1 LSVLILKKEITLGT
15 GVSKMKLKLEKRHW
29 FIHMLTA
36 FGFVIS
42 LGILTG
48 CVSGQSQN
56 VSPTEVPAQLKQDEI
71 AEFNEQLFAS
81 ARVDTDP
88 SDYLLGA
95 GDKLQIKVYEAED
108 LNTTV
113 RVSSRGHVTLPLLGS
128 VSVDGFSA
136 REAEEMIENLYRVRY
151 IKDPHVSIFVE
162 EHFSRR
168 VTLMGQ
174 FRNPGTYDYVSKQR
188 LMDVMALGG
197 GLSDIAG
204 RVVQV
209 RRYSGSQEGQSVF
222 VVDLDQLMKEGRSE
236 LNIEINSGDVLF
248 VPEAGTFF
256 VDGAVRKPGSY
267 HIKHKTTVQGALLEA
282 GGLAPYANKE
292 KAMLIRYSESGTRQ
306 MIGLDLTQEETMEL
320 EVKDRDVLI
329 TEASAYGKLVH
340 GVGINLGVPGFG
352 SVGYKNPEN

>member
-1 LSVLILKKEITLGT
+1 
-15 GVSKMKLKLEKRHW
+15 MKLKLEKRYW
-29 FIHMLTA
+29 FICTLTA
-36 FGFVIS
+36 MGLVIS

-48 CVSGQSQN
+48 CVSSQKQS
-56 VSPTEVPAQLKQDEI
+56 VSQSEPPAQLKQDEI
-71 AEFNEQLFAS
+71 AEFNEQLFAT
-81 ARVDTDP
+81 ARGGADP

-113 RVSSRGHVTLPLLGS
+113 RVSSRGYVTLPLLGS
-128 VSVDGFSA
+128 VLVDGLSA
-136 REAEEMIENLYRVRY
+136 REAEEMIENSYRVRY

-174 FRNPGTYDYVSKQR
+174 FQKPGTYDYLSKQR

-209 RRYSGSQEGQSVF
+209 RRYSNLQEGQSVF
-222 VVDLDQLMKEGRSE
+222 VVDLDQLIKEGSSD
-236 LNIEINSGDVLF
+236 LNIQINSGDVLF
-248 VPEAGTFF
+248 VPEAGSFF
-256 VDGAVRKPGSY
+256 VDGAVRRPGAY
-267 HIKHKTTVQGALLEA
+267 HIKHTTTLQEAFLEA
-282 GGLAPYANKE
+282 GGLAPYANRE
-292 KAMLIRYSESGTRQ
+292 RATLIRISEAGNRE
-306 MIGLDLTQEETMEL
+306 MIELDLTQSETMEL

-340 GVGINLGVPGFG
+340 GVGINIGLPGFG

>member
-1 LSVLILKKEITLGT
+1 MTLKIKKRYRFINTLTSVGLMVG
-15 GVSKMKLKLEKRHW
+15 
-29 FIHMLTA
+29 
-36 FGFVIS
+36 

-48 CVSGQSQN
+48 CVSSQNQN
-56 VSPTEVPAQLKQDEI
+56 VSPSELPAQLKQDEI

-81 ARVDTDP
+81 ARMSSDP
-88 SDYLLGA
+88 SDYLLGS
-95 GDKLQIKVYEAED
+95 GDLLQIKVYEAED

-113 RVSSRGHVTLPLLGS
+113 RVSSRGFVTLPLLGA
-128 VSVDGFSA
+128 VSINGLSA
-136 REAEEMIENLYRVRY
+136 REAEEMIENSYRVRY
-151 IKDPHVSIFVE
+151 IKDPHVSVFVE

-174 FRNPGTYDYVSKQR
+174 FRNPGTYDYLSKQR
-188 LMDVMALGG
+188 LLDVMALGG
-197 GLSDIAG
+197 GLSNIAG

-209 RRYSGSQEGQSVF
+209 RRYSGSPEGQSVF

-236 LNIEINSGDVLF
+236 LNIEINSADVLF

-256 VDGAVRKPGSY
+256 VDGAVRRPGAY
-267 HIKHKTTVQGALLEA
+267 HIKHKTTIQEAFLEA

-292 KAMLIRYSESGTRQ
+292 QATLIRYTENGTRQ
-306 MIGLDLTQEETMEL
+306 MIGLDLTQAETMEL

-340 GVGINLGVPGFG
+340 GVGIHIGVPGFG

>member
-1 LSVLILKKEITLGT
+1 
-15 GVSKMKLKLEKRHW
+15 MKRKLEKRYR
-29 FIHMLTA
+29 FIYTLTA
-36 FGFVIS
+36 VGLVIS

-48 CVSGQSQN
+48 CASSQNQN
-56 VSPTEVPAQLKQDEI
+56 VSQSEPPAQLKQDEI

-81 ARVDTDP
+81 ARGGADP

-113 RVSSRGHVTLPLLGS
+113 RVSSRGYVTLPLLGS
-128 VSVDGFSA
+128 VLVDGLSA
-136 REAEEMIENLYRVRY
+136 REAEEMIENTYRVRY

-174 FRNPGTYDYVSKQR
+174 FRNPGTYDYLSKQR
-188 LMDVMALGG
+188 LLDVMALGG

-209 RRYSGSQEGQSVF
+209 RRYSNLQEGQSVF
-222 VVDLDQLMKEGRSE
+222 VVDLDQLIKEGSSD
-236 LNIEINSGDVLF
+236 LNIQINSGDVLF
-248 VPEAGTFF
+248 VPEAGSFF
-256 VDGAVRKPGSY
+256 VDGAVRRPGAY
-267 HIKHKTTVQGALLEA
+267 HIKHTTTLQEAFLEA
-282 GGLAPYANKE
+282 GGLAPYANRE
-292 KAMLIRYSESGTRQ
+292 RATLIRIAETGNRE
-306 MIGLDLTQEETMEL
+306 MIELDLTQPETMEL

-329 TEASAYGKLVH
+329 TEASAYGKFVH
-340 GVGINLGVPGFG
+340 GVGINIGIPGFG

>member
-1 LSVLILKKEITLGT
+1 
-15 GVSKMKLKLEKRHW
+15 MKLKLEKRYW
-29 FIHMLTA
+29 FICTLTA
-36 FGFVIS
+36 MGLVIS

-48 CVSGQSQN
+48 CVSSQKQS
-56 VSPTEVPAQLKQDEI
+56 VSQSEPPAQLKQDEI
-71 AEFNEQLFAS
+71 AEFNEQLFAT
-81 ARVDTDP
+81 ARGGADP

-113 RVSSRGHVTLPLLGS
+113 RVSSRGYVTLPLLGS
-128 VSVDGFSA
+128 VLVDGLSA
-136 REAEEMIENLYRVRY
+136 REAEEMIENSYRVRY

-174 FRNPGTYDYVSKQR
+174 FRNPGTYDYLSKQR

-209 RRYSGSQEGQSVF
+209 RRYSNLQEGQSVF
-222 VVDLDQLMKEGRSE
+222 VVDLDQLIKEGRSE
-236 LNIEINSGDVLF
+236 LNIEINSGDVLY
-248 VPEAGTFF
+248 VAEAGTVF
-256 VDGAVRKPGSY
+256 VDGAVRRPGSY
-267 HIKHKTTVQGALLEA
+267 HIKHTTTVQEALLEA

-292 KAMLIRYSESGTRQ
+292 KATLIRYMESGTRQ
-306 MIGLDLTQEETMEL
+306 MIKLDLTKAETMEV

-329 TEASAYGKLVH
+329 TEASAFGKLVH
-340 GVGINLGVPGFG
+340 GVGINIGIPGVGG
-352 SVGYKNPEN
+352 VGYRDPEMRY